1 MSRPEFGDDE
11 RQLRPREDEESPWD
25 PVAWLSAVFY
35 YGLGQSLFLGLP
47 ALWLAFLAPVHRLDI
62 VDATV
67 VGMVFV
73 PLVVAAGRLGL
84 LRPGLG
90 RVGLQWPSLGDTT
103 FGVVG
108 SFRVYLTRATL
119 LNATF
124 MWVAYPTVWLSLRAE
139 AFPWFPVAS
148 TIAVAS
154 TAAYPWLSTAST
166 RARIARVAFQLGGVA
181 VLLAVVDL
189 PSVVAS
195 GFVRYPAVLGLALF
209 LVVLD
214 GMPLLTGS
222 ASE

>member
-11 RQLRPREDEESPWD
+11 RQLRPREEDSSRD

-35 YGLGQSLFLGLP
+35 YGLGQVLFLGLP
-47 ALWLAFLAPVHRLDI
+47 ALWMAFLAPVRRLQV

-73 PLVVAAGRLGL
+73 PLVIAAGRLGIL
-84 LRPGLG
+84 GGALDRFGLRWPTLG
-90 RVGLQWPSLGDTT
+90 GTT
-103 FGVVG
+103 LGVVG
-108 SFRVYLTRATL
+108 SFRVYLTRSTL

-124 MWVAYPTVWLSLRAE
+124 MWVAYGTVWLSLWVDP
-139 AFPWFPVAS
+139 FPWFEVAA

-154 TAAYPWLSTAST
+154 TVAYPWLSTST
-166 RARIARVAFQLGGVA
+166 LRARLARVAFQLGGVG

-189 PSVVAS
+189 ARVVES

-214 GMPLLTGS
+214 ARPLVADLRR
-222 ASE
+222 E